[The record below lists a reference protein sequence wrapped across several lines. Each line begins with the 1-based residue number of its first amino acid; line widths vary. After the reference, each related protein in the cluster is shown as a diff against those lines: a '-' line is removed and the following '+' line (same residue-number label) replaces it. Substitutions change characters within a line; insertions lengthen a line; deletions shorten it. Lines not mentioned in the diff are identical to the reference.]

1 MSITAASYRR
11 ALLCGTVLATALSAA
26 SASAQVAYPP
36 EPAEDDG
43 EVIVVTGSIRESQ
56 EAAIATK
63 RRADNLVDVASAD
76 SVGRFPDENTA
87 AALARLP
94 GVAVQRDQ
102 GQARYIQVRGA
113 PNRWTSVSIDGIPQT
128 GVDEGGDSRSYRF
141 DAVPAVLLQQLV
153 VNKSLTPDITAE
165 AITANVDLRTYSPL
179 SDRGLS
185 ISGDLGYGFMDLGD
199 GQQRQGSLRVSWS
212 NDTIGAAVGASHYL
226 RDQVTD
232 NREAGYDEF
241 GPTDIDIR
249 NYELERSNNGLFAVV
264 EAMPTDGL
272 KLFVRGIY
280 TEFTDKEHRNAYQ
293 IELDHEDALGTRGMT
308 SGELVNVPI
317 TANFN
322 NGTYEN
328 RNYIGSAGFEYEN
341 MDGWGLDGAFGY
353 TRTENSTDLPL
364 VQGSTSG
371 TASPSVIYDRSGDP
385 RFPLVTLYETV
396 DDGNGNLSR
405 GDQLAGLDQTA
416 FDWRRSIVLPL
427 VQETVSDAWTGKVD
441 GWREFGNVT
450 LKAGG
455 LVSIREIEGNNLG
468 VGGFEPLG
476 PLGFDFT
483 QYLTNRPWDTRFP
496 LGITF
501 DYMDNVALNDALQI
515 ALDEAGIDAAD
526 FIPPSALYD
535 QKETILAGY
544 AMGQFDL
551 DRLFVT
557 AGVRVENYEIENRGT
572 TLIDRTATP
581 LSVTADHF
589 DIFPSVNARFDV
601 TDNLVF
607 RLSGQ
612 RGVSRPA
619 YAAIRVGA
627 SISDTGET
635 ISGGNPQLLPEY
647 TWGVDSSLEYYFSSN
662 GIASVS
668 GFYRWVDNV
677 LYQSQQ
683 VVGSDIYNT
692 GGIDRSSY
700 MLGSTF
706 NGDNGKL
713 YGVEFNIEHQLD
725 FLPGLLSGFGVQGN
739 LTLLGGEFDALLP
752 DGTIEQTAFQGLSDT
767 VLNASVFYE
776 HSGLSARVSYQWR
789 SEYLD
794 TLGGLGAGEFRDG
807 YENLDITLRYSL
819 TDNFTLFADLANL
832 TNETYVA
839 YEGTPAT
846 PSEVEQIGS
855 RYLFG
860 VRFDF

>member
-26 SASAQVAYPP
+26 SASAQAAYPP

-272 KLFVRGIY
+272 KLYVRGIY

-293 IELDHEDALGTRGMT
+293 IELADAESGTRGMT
-308 SGELVNVPI
+308 SGELVGVPV
-317 TANFN
+317 TAAFN
-322 NGTYEN
+322 NGLYEN
-328 RNYIGSAGFEYEN
+328 QNYIGSAGFEYES

-416 FDWRRSIVLPL
+416 FDWPRSILLPL

-468 VGGFEPLG
+468 VGGVVPLG

-572 TLIDRTATP
+572 ALIDRTATP
-581 LSVTADHF
+581 LSVTEDHF

-647 TWGVDSSLEYYFSSN
+647 TWGVDGSLEYYFPSN

-692 GGIDRSSY
+692 GGIDRSGY

-794 TLGGLGAGEFRDG
+794 TLGGLGAGEYRDG

-860 VRFDF
+860 IRFDF